1 MISQSSRGSCSV
13 LQLQYLTKL
22 DGQVQCAGLC
32 HATFAQT
39 RALPESCDALSQS
52 SNAVSKNWIPLN
64 SASFPHFWSG
74 NYCPLSYQNYSLSG
88 RIPWREGRGEMSSQ
102 RRGVRRCSRHIGL
115 CSCDRM
121 GKVCRWQNWLRQKAG
136 SRSFWENAV
145 LNSGLQF
152 GLLPQTVTRSIL
164 YCLLLT
170 SLFCH
175 PVVIQLPPAAQTH
188 TSAAVSVFYVQ
199 IELVKTFQ
207 YILPSHRNHNFP
219 EGKMVCCGNSVL
231 RRPCC
236 RHTDQAV
243 LRWGAS
249 SPCCSPTLIV
259 SREQIKG
266 NTVWARAGE
275 FLPIWLSRGE
285 VSVLCTPGPENCQCH
300 LPAWPWQHREPSD
313 CAAALHLGSS
323 LHGQIVR
330 GQGEN

>member
-32 HATFAQT
+32 HAAFAQT
-39 RALPESCDALSQS
+39 RALPESCDDLSQS

-121 GKVCRWQNWLRQKAG
+121 GKVCRWQNWLRWKAG

-152 GLLPQTVTRSIL
+152 GLLPQTHQEYI
-164 YCLLLT
+164 
-170 SLFCH
+170 
-175 PVVIQLPPAAQTH
+175 
-188 TSAAVSVFYVQ
+188 VSSTAS
-199 IELVKTFQ
+199 EL
-207 YILPSHRNHNFP
+207 ILPS
-219 EGKMVCCGNSVL
+219 CS
-231 RRPCC
+231 
-236 RHTDQAV
+236 HT
-243 LRWGAS
+243 AS
-249 SPCCSPTLIV
+249 SSSTDPYFSCC
-259 SREQIKG
+259 
-266 NTVWARAGE
+266 
-275 FLPIWLSRGE
+275 
-285 VSVLCTPGPENCQCH
+285 VSVLCSNRTGQNFPVHIAISSKPQ
-300 LPAWPWQHREPSD
+300 LPR
-313 CAAALHLGSS
+313 
-323 LHGQIVR
+323 
-330 GQGEN
+330 GENGVLW